1 VPFPP
6 ASVSNNRDQLG
17 RGGAAL
23 ARRGSMPRL
32 VVGGTQVGY
41 ITQIGK
47 KGAMLQFHLR
57 SQEADQATRR
67 VLGKARWLL
76 SETL

>member
-1 VPFPP
+1 
-6 ASVSNNRDQLG
+6 
-17 RGGAAL
+17 
-23 ARRGSMPRL
+23 MPRL